1 MRKIFVIGIPVFGTT
16 VSLVLFTFINL
27 CGTYT
32 NLPKGDIY
40 WSKVEISGRS
50 YAWTSYRI
58 CEVIYGDILV
68 SCVRLE
74 IPYPYSPAKNFAAIS
89 ERLLNEM
96 PTRFSKL
103 KSKLSLLTILGDAF
117 LIAAQILSFV
127 SFVFCLKTCNIKF
140 VSGTKIIA
148 FWYTLTFTCTIIG
161 ASFITAVHV
170 QGVKIFRAAGF
181 EAQLGSKVFGILWTV
196 VFIQFVGVIASVFM
210 AIKAKQFVAE
220 SLRDTINTEMLM
232 FPYSADPDFYR
243 HKEMVPPHN
252 ATEFLT
258 AEMVQREM
266 MY

>member
-1 MRKIFVIGIPVFGTT
+1 MIGIPVFGTA
-16 VSLVLFTFINL
+16 VSFVLFTFINL

-74 IPYPYSPAKNFAAIS
+74 ILYQYSPVKNLAAIS
-89 ERLLNEM
+89 ENLLNEV

-103 KSKLSLLTILGDAF
+103 KSKLSLFTILGDSF
-117 LIAAQILSFV
+117 LIAAQVLSLV
-127 SFVFCLKTCNIKF
+127 SLVFCLNTCYTRF

-148 FWYTLTFTCTIIG
+148 FWYTLTFTCTITG

-170 QGVKIFRAAGF
+170 QGVKIFRDAGF
-181 EAQLGSKVFGILWTV
+181 EAQLGSKVFGILWTA
-196 VFIQFVGVIASVFM
+196 VFIQLVGVIATVFM
-210 AIKAKQFVAE
+210 AIKAKKFVTE
-220 SLRDTINTEMLM
+220 SLRDTINTDMLM

-243 HKEMVPPHN
+243 HKEMVPTN
-252 ATEFLT
+252 IATEFLT
-258 AEMVQREM
+258 VGMLERGL
-266 MY
+266 Y